1 MCGASKSAR
10 EAWKA
15 LEGLT
20 LGLVRGDLCQGQS
33 GEELPCCTKKCLWK
47 TGDTVM
53 VVTVGKEDEVTR
65 GERKPQVGPKGPY
78 RA

>member
-10 EAWKA
+10 KAWKA

-20 LGLVRGDLCQGQS
+20 LGLVWGDLCQGRS

-65 GERKPQVGPKGPY
+65 GRKEASGGSKG
-78 RA
+78 AS